1 MVTKSPT
8 TTISEY
14 ASFGNELNL
23 KALISRECRRVCCVL
38 TVLFLLWP
46 REKRIIKSRYFWVPQ
61 VSFISCLFTYF
72 FVIIIICL
80 FTIFYF
86 AKFFVILI
94 SQKDHYFYRN
104 FQQRVNFFCEINFTK
119 FFQLFFF
126 NLFPD
131 LVPWMPPGKPKE
143 RSFNSLVHKKNSG
156 VYDLTESQAL
166 KNGIWSTKNSKKFS
180 TDSSPWSIRWNK
192 E

>member
-61 VSFISCLFTYF
+61 VSYISCLFT
-72 FVIIIICL
+72 
-80 FTIFYF
+80 
-86 AKFFVILI
+86 
-94 SQKDHYFYRN
+94 H
-104 FQQRVNFFCEINFTK
+104 FFCHHH
-119 FFQLFFF
+119 
-126 NLFPD
+126 NLFVYNFLFCSVFRYID
-131 LVPWMPPGKPKE
+131 FTE
-143 RSFNSLVHKKNSG
+143 RTL
-156 VYDLTESQAL
+156 LL
-166 KNGIWSTKNSKKFS
+166 
-180 TDSSPWSIRWNK
+180 
-192 E
+192 

>member
-61 VSFISCLFTYF
+61 VSYISCLFTYF

-80 FTIFYF
+80 FTILYF
-86 AKFFVILI
+86 AQFFVILI
-94 SQKDHYFYRN
+94 SQKEHYFYRN
-104 FQQRVNFFCEINFTK
+104 FQQRVNFLTY
-119 FFQLFFF
+119 FQI
-126 NLFPD
+126 
-131 LVPWMPPGKPKE
+131 WYPGC
-143 RSFNSLVHKKNSG
+143 LQ
-156 VYDLTESQAL
+156 ESQ
-166 KNGIWSTKNSKKFS
+166 KNDHLI
-180 TDSSPWSIRWNK
+180 PWYTRKTLEFTI
-192 E
+192 

>member
-61 VSFISCLFTYF
+61 IWYPGCLQENQKNDHLIHWYTRKT
-72 FVIIIICL
+72 L
-80 FTIFYF
+80 ESTI
-86 AKFFVILI
+86 
-94 SQKDHYFYRN
+94 
-104 FQQRVNFFCEINFTK
+104 
-119 FFQLFFF
+119 
-126 NLFPD
+126 
-131 LVPWMPPGKPKE
+131 
-143 RSFNSLVHKKNSG
+143 
-156 VYDLTESQAL
+156 
-166 KNGIWSTKNSKKFS
+166 
-180 TDSSPWSIRWNK
+180 
-192 E
+192 

>member
-46 REKRIIKSRYFWVPQ
+46 REKRIIRSRYFWVPQ
-61 VSFISCLFTYF
+61 VSYISCLFTYF
-72 FVIIIICL
+72 FVIIICL

-86 AKFFVILI
+86 AQFFVILI
-94 SQKDHYFYRN
+94 SQKEHYFYRN

-119 FFQLFFF
+119 FFQLFFLTYF
-126 NLFPD
+126 QI
-131 LVPWMPPGKPKE
+131 WYPGCLQE
-143 RSFNSLVHKKNSG
+143 NQKNDHLIHW
-156 VYDLTESQAL
+156 YTRKTLEST
-166 KNGIWSTKNSKKFS
+166 I
-180 TDSSPWSIRWNK
+180 
-192 E
+192 